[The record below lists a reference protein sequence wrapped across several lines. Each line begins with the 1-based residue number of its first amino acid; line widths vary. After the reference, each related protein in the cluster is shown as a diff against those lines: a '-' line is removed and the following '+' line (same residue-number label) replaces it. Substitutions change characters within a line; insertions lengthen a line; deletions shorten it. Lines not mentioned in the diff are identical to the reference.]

1 MERRLKITA
10 DVLEILL
17 NFMVFLGLETVAD
30 AALGG
35 LSAPVY
41 ALFLPLL
48 APLVFYAARLLSRH
62 LIVFLAIHVAVIAAL
77 NCLAGFLPVP
87 LLWKILF
94 TAVGLIYAIMSIR
107 IRLTRQDYS
116 EGEAPAGFM
125 ATAAALFFLGCS
137 YLGFKEACAR
147 ILWLALLWLPGH
159 WMKSYLD
166 NFLYYMKM
174 NRQAAGAMPERR
186 ILRGG
191 IISVAIY
198 AGFSFAVLTLYS
210 KTALVAR
217 LSELVRKAGY
227 LLLKLFFQFLLLFLE
242 ETEEGKVVS
251 DAAGGMEQMMFAA
264 ESAQTPLWMQILD
277 KILVTAVAVMLIAG
291 IIFSLVM
298 LVRFM
303 IRSFYSREKVKK
315 EVRQEGFVE
324 EQERL
329 QERKEPGRM
338 RLFAVGGTPAQR
350 VRRIFKK
357 TVQELAKGKAEAGTM
372 DARTARELAA
382 LCAGKALKPGA
393 AVADGALRARMSGEA
408 SPVDVACSPEPET
421 NAAEWNALT
430 ALYERARY
438 TQESV
443 TKEDV
448 REAGRLSKALLL
460 HMIK

>member
-10 DVLEILL
+10 DVLEIML
-17 NFMVFLGLETVAD
+17 NFMVILGLETVAD
-30 AALGG
+30 AVFGG

-41 ALFLPLL
+41 ALFLPML
-48 APLVFYAARLLSRH
+48 APLSFYVARCLSRR

-77 NCLAGFLPVP
+77 NYLAGFLSVPV
-87 LLWKILF
+87 LWKIVF
-94 TAVGLIYAIMSIR
+94 TAVGILYALMSIR
-107 IRLTRQDYS
+107 IRLMHREYS

-125 ATAAALFFLGCS
+125 ATAAALFFFACS
-137 YLGFKEACAR
+137 YLGREEACAR

-174 NRQAAGAMPERR
+174 NRQAAGAMPENR

-198 AGFSFAVLTLYS
+198 AGFSFAVLALYS

-227 LLLKLFFQFLLLFLE
+227 LLLRLFFRLLMLFME
-242 ETEEGKVVS
+242 ETEEGERIYE
-251 DAAGGMEQMMFAA
+251 AAGGKEQMMFAP
-264 ESAQTPLWMQILD
+264 ESAETPLWMLILD
-277 KILVTAVAVMLIAG
+277 KILVTAVVIMLIAG
-291 IIFSLVM
+291 AIFLIVM
-298 LVRFM
+298 LIRFM
-303 IRSFYSREKVKK
+303 IRSFYGREKTKK

-329 QERKEPGRM
+329 QEKKDARKT
-338 RLFAVGGTPAQR
+338 RLPAVGGAPDQR
-350 VRRIFKK
+350 VRRIFKR
-357 TVQELAKGKAEAGTM
+357 TIQEMTKGAETANTM

-382 LCAGKALKPGA
+382 LHAAGDP
-393 AVADGALRARMSGEA
+393 EA
-408 SPVDVACSPEPET
+408 ET
-421 NAAEWNALT
+421 NAAEWNALI

-438 TQESV
+438 TRETV

-448 REAGRLSKALLL
+448 REAGRLSKALL
-460 HMIK
+460 KSG